1 MKQSYLGIDV
11 GKESFTVALL
21 GEGPAHQGHFK
32 NDVAGFERLV
42 RWLKKR
48 EGQAVYACMEAT
60 NRYWEALAF
69 FLHEQGFEVS
79 VVNPKLIKRHSQTV
93 MQRNKTDRQ
102 DALTI
107 ADYCRKQQPER
118 WQPPPVA
125 YRELREMVRHVSAL
139 KRDRTRALNR
149 QQSGLETAAVLKA
162 VAAQIEFLNQQIA
175 DLEQQI
181 VDHIDQDPD
190 LKRDKVL
197 LLSIPGIG
205 DTTAAVFLAEVQD
218 VSRFSQA
225 RQLDAYAGLTPGQ
238 RESGSSVHGRPHLVK
253 WGNAQLRT
261 AFYMPALSAY
271 RWNPVIASLHQRMQ
285 ERGKS
290 RMTIVTA
297 SMRKLLHLCYGV
309 LKTRKPFDPDHVLLV
324 SFSA

>member
-1 MKQSYLGIDV
+1 MKQLYLGIDV

-21 GEGPAHQGHFK
+21 GGGQAHQGHFK
-32 NDVAGFERLV
+32 NDLAGFERLG

-48 EGQAVYACMEAT
+48 QGKQVHACMEAT
-60 NRYWEALAF
+60 NRYWEALAL
-69 FLHEQGFEVS
+69 FLHDQGIEVS
-79 VVNPKLIKRHSQTV
+79 IVNPKLIKRHSQTI

-118 WQPPPVA
+118 WQPPPLA
-125 YRELREMVRHVSAL
+125 YRELRELVRHVSAL
-139 KRDRTRALNR
+139 KSDRTRALNR
-149 QQSGLETAAVLKA
+149 QQSGLGTVAVLKA
-162 VAAQIEFLNQQIA
+162 IEAQIEFLNQQIIE
-175 DLEQQI
+175 LEQQI

-190 LKRDKVL
+190 LKRDKEL

-205 DTTAAVFLAEVQD
+205 DTTAAVFLAEVPD

-253 WGNAQLRT
+253 WGNVQLRT

-271 RWNPVIASLHQRMQ
+271 RWNPVIAALHQRMQ

-297 SMRKLLHLCYGV
+297 CMRKLLHLCYGV
-309 LKTRKPFDPDHVLLV
+309 LKTRKPFDPDHMLQV
-324 SFSA
+324 SFST

>member
-1 MKQSYLGIDV
+1 MKQLYLGIDV

-21 GEGPAHQGHFK
+21 GGGQTDQGHFK
-32 NDVAGFERLV
+32 NDLAGFERLG

-48 EGQAVYACMEAT
+48 PGKQVHACMEAT
-60 NRYWEALAF
+60 NRYWEALAL
-69 FLHEQGFEVS
+69 FLHDQGIAVS
-79 VVNPKLIKRHSQTV
+79 VINPKLIKRHSQTV

-118 WQPPPVA
+118 WQPPPLA

-149 QQSGLETAAVLKA
+149 QQSGLGNVAVLRA
-162 VAAQIEFLNQQIA
+162 IEAQIEFLNQQIA
-175 DLEQQI
+175 DLEKQI

-190 LKRDKVL
+190 LKRDKEL

-205 DTTAAVFLAEVQD
+205 DTTAAVFLAEVAD

-238 RESGSSVHGRPHLVK
+238 RESGTSVHGRPHLIK

-271 RWNPVIASLHQRMQ
+271 RWNPVLAALHQRMQ

-309 LKTRKPFDPDHVLLV
+309 LKTRKPFDPDHTLQVN
-324 SFSA
+324 FSA

>member
-1 MKQSYLGIDV
+1 MKQFYLGIDV

-21 GEGPAHQGHFK
+21 GGGQVHQSHFK
-32 NDVAGFERLV
+32 NDSVGFERLG
-42 RWLKKR
+42 RWLQKQEVER
-48 EGQAVYACMEAT
+48 VHACMEAT
-60 NRYWEALAF
+60 NRYWQGLAL
-69 FLHEQGFEVS
+69 FLDNRGFKVS
-79 VVNPKLIKRHSQTV
+79 VVNPKLIKRHSQSV

-107 ADYCRKQQPER
+107 ADYCCKQQPER
-118 WQPPPVA
+118 WQPAPLA
-125 YRELREMVRHVSAL
+125 YRELRELVRHVSAL
-139 KRDRTRALNR
+139 KSDRTRALNR
-149 QQSGLETAAVLKA
+149 QQSGLGTVAVLRA
-162 VAAQIEFLNQQIA
+162 IEAQIEFLNQQIV

-181 VDHIDQDPD
+181 IDHIDRDPG
-190 LKRDKVL
+190 LKRDKEL

-238 RESGSSVHGRPHLVK
+238 RESGTSAHGRPHLIK
-253 WGNAQLRT
+253 WGNVQLRT

-271 RWNPVIASLHQRMQ
+271 RWNPVIAALHQRMQ

-297 SMRKLLHLCYGV
+297 CMRKLLHLCYGV
-309 LKTRKPFDPDHVLLV
+309 LKTRKPFDPDHALQV
-324 SFSA
+324 SFST